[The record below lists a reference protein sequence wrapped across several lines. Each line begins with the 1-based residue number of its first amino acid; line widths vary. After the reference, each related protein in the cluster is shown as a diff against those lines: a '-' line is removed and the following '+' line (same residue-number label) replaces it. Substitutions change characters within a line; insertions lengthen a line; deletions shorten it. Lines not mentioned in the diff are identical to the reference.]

1 MEATDDVPVKYE
13 DLNLRAQR
21 LSEKLRRISTESIP
35 SVKKDIN
42 DNAERTNDKQSEEV
56 QAILRRYSGI
66 LGAFQSPLIDKK
78 LKSYSII
85 LLTIKLNYR
94 LSWYCPILYR

>member
-1 MEATDDVPVKYE
+1 MLEYKYDVQVKYE

-42 DNAERTNDKQSEEV
+42 DNAERTNDNQSEEV

-66 LGAFQSPLIDKK
+66 LGASHSPLTDKNLIYK
-78 LKSYSII
+78 
-85 LLTIKLNYR
+85 
-94 LSWYCPILYR
+94 

>member
-66 LGAFQSPLIDKK
+66 LGAFQGPLIDKI
-78 LKSYSII
+78 LKYIYVNI
-85 LLTIKLNYR
+85 FKITIKLNYR
-94 LSWYCPILYR
+94 LSRYCPML

>member
-42 DNAERTNDKQSEEV
+42 DNAERANDKQSEEV

-78 LKSYSII
+78 LKSKF

-94 LSWYCPILYR
+94 LSRYCPILYR

>member
-1 MEATDDVPVKYE
+1 MLEATYDVPVKYE

-35 SVKKDIN
+35 CVKKDIN
-42 DNAERTNDKQSEEV
+42 DNAERTNDNKSEEV

-66 LGAFQSPLIDKK
+66 LGAPQSPLIDKNLICK
-78 LKSYSII
+78 YKSF
-85 LLTIKLNYR
+85 
-94 LSWYCPILYR
+94 C

>member
-1 MEATDDVPVKYE
+1 MMQATDDVPVKYE

-42 DNAERTNDKQSEEV
+42 DNAERNNDKQSEEV
-56 QAILRRYSGI
+56 QAILRRYSGV
-66 LGAFQSPLIDKK
+66 LGAFQSPLMDKK
-78 LKSYSII
+78 LIY
-85 LLTIKLNYR
+85 IKVFVND
-94 LSWYCPILYR
+94 

>member
-42 DNAERTNDKQSEEV
+42 DNAERANDKQSEEV

-78 LKSYSII
+78 LKSYSIM
-85 LLTIKLNYR
+85 LKIKLNYR
-94 LSWYCPILYR
+94 LSRYCPILYR

>member
-1 MEATDDVPVKYE
+1 MQATDDVPVKYE

-78 LKSYSII
+78 LKSYSIM
-85 LLTIKLNYR
+85 LTIKLNYR
-94 LSWYCPILYR
+94 LSRYCPILYR

>member
-1 MEATDDVPVKYE
+1 MQATDDVPVKYE

-42 DNAERTNDKQSEEV
+42 DNAERNNDKQSEEV

-66 LGAFQSPLIDKK
+66 LGAFQGPLIDKIFK
-78 LKSYSII
+78 YI
-85 LLTIKLNYR
+85 LTIKHNYW
-94 LSWYCPILYR
+94 LSRYFPILYR